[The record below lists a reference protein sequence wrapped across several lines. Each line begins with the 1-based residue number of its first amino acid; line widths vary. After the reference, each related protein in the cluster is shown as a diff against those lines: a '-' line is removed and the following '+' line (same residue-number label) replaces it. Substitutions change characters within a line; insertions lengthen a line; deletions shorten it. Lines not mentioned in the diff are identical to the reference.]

1 MSEIIQLDDG
11 SSLLLEPMANNKIN
25 IKLRDP
31 NGNIY
36 ILNNYILENF
46 DSQKDFFDNLRNNK
60 PKMEKKDNEI
70 FLKIGNKGETIA
82 LSLSTTPNDTV
93 GAPPLAIPEDNTKTP
108 GDEDNDNK
116 EFYKEF
122 EKLMKEKE
130 ELDKQNLKL
139 RNDIEEKK
147 KETDELLRIFYE
159 NRLKYQ
165 EAVERNALIS
175 QLLK

>member
-11 SSLLLEPMANNKIN
+11 SSLLLEPMANNKIV
-25 IKLRDP
+25 IKLTDP

-36 ILNNYILENF
+36 ISNNYILENF
-46 DSQKDFFDNLRNNK
+46 DSQKDFFDNLRKNK
-60 PKMEKKDNEI
+60 PKMENKDNEI

-82 LSLSTTPNDTV
+82 LSLSTTANDTV
-93 GAPPLAIPEDNTKTP
+93 GAPPLAIPEDNNKTP
-108 GDEDNDNK
+108 GGEDDNDK